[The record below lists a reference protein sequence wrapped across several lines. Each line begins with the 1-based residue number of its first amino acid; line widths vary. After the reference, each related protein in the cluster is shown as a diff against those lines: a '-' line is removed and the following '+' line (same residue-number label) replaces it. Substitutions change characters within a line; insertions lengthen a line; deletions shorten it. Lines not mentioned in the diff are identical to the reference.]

1 MQPVLFGLFSDLHAN
16 LPGLPERGFGG
27 RSMEDLCRG
36 LDGRANRDLRN
47 YTEMIR
53 KLIAKIEK

>member
-1 MQPVLFGLFSDLHAN
+1 MGELPRGNSSEQKKVNPVLSELIAAAEQLLSVC
-16 LPGLPERGFGG
+16 
-27 RSMEDLCRG
+27 RS

-47 YTEMIR
+47 YTEVIR